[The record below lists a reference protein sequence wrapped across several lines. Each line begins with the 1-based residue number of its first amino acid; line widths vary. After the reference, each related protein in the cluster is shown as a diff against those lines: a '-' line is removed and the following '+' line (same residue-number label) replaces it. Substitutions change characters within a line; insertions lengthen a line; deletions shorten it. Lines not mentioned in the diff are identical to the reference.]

1 MSHLGRDF
9 ASFQGN
15 LTPADCAGIEFA
27 FVKATEGADYKN
39 PYAPQQCAALR
50 AAGVHVGYYHF
61 FQPGVNV
68 LDQLDNF
75 HKMISALGPT
85 KLPFAL
91 DNEVADGAG
100 WPDLAS
106 KAMDFVQAVESWK
119 LYVPNPRS
127 ISYVNVSF
135 YKALP
140 GFPWGRWVWLA
151 DPNPGAPHEP
161 CLILQSAP
169 RPVSGTDLKVVDPD
183 TFLGSEADWAAFTG
197 GTAPAP
203 APAPGP
209 VPNPLGLPQVPGFN
223 LAPGVPE
230 VAVIGEML
238 GGGAFRGHNVTP
250 GTTVYAGE
258 GNPTRWVVNADLK
271 TLPAGTSLA
280 VDVRDLPKVQEPVV
294 LEQL

>member
-9 ASFQGN
+9 SSYQGN
-15 LTPADCAGIEFA
+15 LTDADCAGIEFA

-106 KAMDFVQAVESWK
+106 KAMGFIQAVESWQ

-151 DPNPGAPHEP
+151 DPNPGSPHEP

-169 RPVSGTDLKVVDPD
+169 RPVSGADLKVVDPD

-197 GTAPAP
+197 SVPQPAP
-203 APAPGP
+203 TPLPTNAVPGP
-209 VPNPLGLPQVPGFN
+209 NGR
-223 LAPGVPE
+223 E
-230 VAVIGEML
+230 VSVIGRMN
-238 GGGAFRGHNVTP
+238 GGGSYTGREVSGGKPVM
-250 GTTVYAGE
+250 AGL
-258 GNPTRWVVNADLK
+258 GNPTVWVTGFDLK
-271 TLPAGTSLA
+271 TLPAGTPLA
-280 VDVRDLPKVQEPVV
+280 VFIEDLPFVSATASTVQF
-294 LEQL
+294 